1 MNLSFNRL
9 FSMNILKLLFLK
21 FAGVFLFFLLSLG
34 LINHSAKAQIID
46 CEISIL
52 VDMPV
57 CNGQF
62 VSLSVPEIE
71 NYTYLWEPG
80 GQTTAEIL
88 VKAIETTS
96 YRVSVTD
103 TTTGENCLSPFF
115 ELEVRSRS
123 IVEFEQMQLTCT
135 NGDND
140 NGNTAMLQATATGE
154 AESYTYRWQVR
165 PLQIAPGNP
174 SLAIGLKAHL
184 WYYLETEDSFGCVQT
199 DSVFTEAYPNPEVQI
214 DADPDTAYIQNP
226 YIDFSFENLSAGDI
240 DITGHFWEFGDESPG
255 SDLLIP
261 RHLYTEEG
269 DYTVI
274 LKVFNPQGCDTVF
287 AKEVKVLPIKLKIPN
302 IITPNGDGINDYFVI
317 TEAPPGEEE
326 IEENTI
332 KSLSFSG
339 AKPLSA
345 YYQKTSLV
353 VFNRQGRKVFESINY
368 QNDWDGG
375 NLKDGVYF
383 YVLHCEG
390 FKSNEVYKGSLTI
403 MGSRNN

>member
-1 MNLSFNRL
+1 MIIS
-9 FSMNILKLLFLK
+9 KLLQK
-21 FAGVFLFFLLSLG
+21 KTSVLFFFFMLTMG
-34 LINHSAKAQIID
+34 ITNHQVQAQMID
-46 CEISIL
+46 CEIRVL
-52 VDMPV
+52 VDLPV

-62 VSLSVPEIE
+62 VSLSVPENE
-71 NYTYLWEPG
+71 NYIYLWEPG

-88 VKAIETTS
+88 VKATETATF
-96 YRVSVTD
+96 RVSVTD
-103 TTTGENCLSPFF
+103 TTTGEDCLSPFY
-115 ELEVRSRS
+115 ELEVRPRA

-140 NGNTAMLQATATGE
+140 NGNTAIVQATASGD
-154 AESYTYRWQVR
+154 ADNYIYRWQVR

-184 WYYLETEDSFGCVQT
+184 WYYLETEDSFGCIQT
-199 DSVFTEAYPNPEVQI
+199 DSIFTEAYPNPDVLIE
-214 DADPDTAYIQNP
+214 ADPDTAYIQNP

-240 DITGHFWEFGDESPG
+240 DITAHFWEFGDESPG
-255 SDLLIP
+255 SDLLTP

-269 DYTVI
+269 NYTLI
-274 LKVFNPQGCDTVF
+274 LKVFNPQGCDTIF

-302 IITPNGDGINDYFVI
+302 IFTPNGDGINDYFVI

-326 IEENTI
+326 VENAI
-332 KSLSFSG
+332 KSLTFGG

-353 VFNRQGRKVFESINY
+353 IFNRQGRKVYESTNY

-383 YVLHCEG
+383 YVLQCEG
-390 FKSNEVYKGSLTI
+390 FKSKEIYKGSLTI